1 MMLHQTC
8 NGAALRSLILH
19 AFMNCNRC
27 TAGALHNTCLKQQQL
42 VLHTCLQ
49 STLLLSDI
57 WLAWLQWGIFLFFGL
72 FCVAGTLFVYFLFP
86 ETKGIPIEEVPNIFK
101 RHWYWK
107 RFVLDPVD
115 AHGKTVNETEMATS
129 ERPLETPQWVDDK
142 ETASQGLVSI
152 WEPKSDD
159 FAAHSSENGHT
170 TDNGRLMNGLEN
182 STSRSHLRDNGYQD
196 VDLS

>member
-1 MMLHQTC
+1 M
-8 NGAALRSLILH
+8 
-19 AFMNCNRC
+19 
-27 TAGALHNTCLKQQQL
+27 
-42 VLHTCLQ
+42 
-49 STLLLSDI
+49 
-57 WLAWLQWGIFLFFGL
+57 
-72 FCVAGTLFVYFLFP
+72 AGTLFVYFLFP

-107 RFVLDPVD
+107 RFVLDPPGAD
-115 AHGKTVNETEMATS
+115 GKPGGETEMAVS

-142 ETASQGLVSI
+142 DTASQNLVSI

-159 FAAHSSENGHT
+159 LAAHGSPNGHT
-170 TDNGRLMNGLEN
+170 DDDRRLMNGLDN